1 MAGEGEDPERAV
13 GEQQQQD
20 LVLGLGVGVGV
31 GLGLGFGL
39 GVGVGFEQQQQDL
52 AAERGGG
59 DGSCWVGGVVVDAPT
74 EGDPL

>member
-1 MAGEGEDPERAV
+1 MGGEGEDPERAV

-20 LVLGLGVGVGV
+20 LVLGLGLRGGF
-31 GLGLGFGL
+31 GFGFGL
-39 GVGVGFEQQQQDL
+39 GVGVGFEQQQQQDL